1 MAYELARAYVQI
13 IPSMRGALPTLKS
26 ELNGVASS
34 SAFTGAGH
42 KMGATLATKA
52 GKALKTGLVAGA
64 AATGGAVTVALSKGF
79 KRLKAFEQA
88 EQSMKG
94 MGLSAGKI
102 ATVMANA
109 NKAVEGTAFGLDAA
123 ATAAKSLVTSGVEPG
138 EKLQRVL
145 SLIGDTAAQAGVDF
159 NAMGLIW
166 NKVFAKGKLQ
176 GDEAMQLME
185 AGIPV
190 YQLVAEQM
198 GITAQEAMK
207 LGQKGKISA
216 DIFAAAMEKQYKGS
230 ALAMGNTVTGS
241 FQNVLAAMGRL
252 GQGILAGPFA
262 DLPAFFTHVRNQIN
276 KVTPTVTRVSGEVYA
291 GAKAITLALYGSG
304 NARSVAEAFG
314 LGEAA
319 TRRVATSLAVVRSQI
334 DQTGVQVRKSG
345 QAIGEAFRWIDQNAS
360 LGKTL
365 DVLDR
370 LVKLGGTLVRG
381 GMQVATALAPI
392 VSYGA
397 QAAMIL
403 GGGVLKAV
411 EALAPAATELGVAI
425 AKTGVSFSTLLVPT
439 AQIASAVLVPLANAT
454 AKTAEAIASL
464 PTPVLGI
471 VVAFA
476 SLKAGIGP
484 LPGIMS
490 ALTKAFSVIDTAK
503 IASGFQDLYLR
514 SLYVKDGM
522 KSLKPGLGGVKSAL
536 DSFGTAAH
544 GVVPKL
550 GMLGKAGALLKAN
563 LPLIAISA
571 VVAGLSKM
579 AEASARNRQEL
590 ADLRSSFDEFG
601 RATDNTRAKIV
612 EMMRADENWAG
623 FGKNLED
630 RLNDVGISTKTA
642 VDAIMDGGPKLEK
655 LKATLNELA
664 DQQKNMR
671 GQPTRR
677 AREIRDLADAVG
689 KVSGEYQESAQ
700 TAKKAAD
707 ASNQVAL
714 AAEKEADAIARVISA
729 SQKRQDQL
737 LGVTNKALA
746 AREAQRSLND
756 AVEQAARVVNDGAAS
771 WDAKNAALDRVAEA
785 TQRATVAARENGAS
799 QEELNAIIDGGKQK
813 FFDLATQ
820 AGMSADEVEALW
832 KQIGL
837 APGIVTTKID
847 IDTLQAWTKLGKL
860 KIGIDETTGLVTI
873 DGNPVPANTKL
884 AQVKGAIDN
893 GNGTVTI
900 NGNTYPADMS
910 LETYLG
916 KVANSY
922 EYVTL
927 DGNKVKA
934 EAALAAT
941 LQAIRDGKESVTID
955 GKAYKAKEVL
965 AEVKLQIRN
974 SVESVKISAQ
984 IAPSF
989 YSTLQSAMAQI
1000 AKKQANIML
1009 GGTGPAALKM
1019 SLHADGGILR
1029 FANGGR
1035 YERHIAQI
1043 ARPGELRV
1051 WAEPETG
1058 GEAYIPMAV
1067 SKRQRSTEILAE
1079 VASRF
1084 GYRLSRFADGGLPT
1098 SGTTTPGVGPTIVN
1112 IHVDMAQLASVR
1124 TVEDLLANIGRWS
1137 AQA

>member
-1 MAYELARAYVQI
+1 MAYELGRAYVQI
-13 IPSMRGALPTLKS
+13 IPSMRRALPTLKS
-26 ELNGVASS
+26 ELNGITSS
-34 SAFTGAGH
+34 SALTGAGH
-42 KMGATLATKA
+42 KMGSMLATKA
-52 GKALKTGLVAGA
+52 GKAMKAGLVAGA
-64 AATGGAVTVALSKGF
+64 ASTAGAVTVALSKGF

-88 EQSMKG
+88 KQSMKG
-94 MGLSAGKI
+94 MGMAAAQI
-102 ATVMANA
+102 AVVMDNA

-123 ATAAKSLVTSGVEPG
+123 ATAAKSLVTAGVKPG

-145 SLIGDTAAQAGVDF
+145 SLIGDTAAQAGTDF

-176 GDEAMQLME
+176 GDEALQLME
-185 AGIPV
+185 AGIPI
-190 YQLVAEQM
+190 YQLVAKEL
-198 GITAQEAMK
+198 GVTAEEAMK
-207 LGQKGKISA
+207 LGTKGKISA
-216 DIFAAAMEKQYKGS
+216 EVFATAMEKQYKGS

-252 GQGILAGPFA
+252 GQGVLAGPFA

-276 KVTPTVTRVSGEVYA
+276 TITPTVTKVSGELYTK
-291 GAKAITLALYGSG
+291 AKAITLALYGSG
-304 NARSVAEAFG
+304 NARSVAEVFG
-314 LGEAA
+314 LGESA
-319 TRRVATSLAVVRSQI
+319 TRRVATSLAVVRSQVE
-334 DQTGVQVRKSG
+334 QTQVQVRKSG
-345 QAIGEAFRWIDQNAS
+345 QAIGETFRWIDQNAS

-365 DVLDR
+365 DVFDR
-370 LVKLGGTLVRG
+370 LVKVGGAFVRG
-381 GMQVATALAPI
+381 GMQVTAALAPV
-392 VSYGA
+392 VSYA
-397 QAAMIL
+397 TQAAMIL
-403 GGGVLKAV
+403 GGGVLKSL

-439 AQIASAVLVPLANAT
+439 AQITTALLVPLANVV
-454 AKTAEAIASL
+454 AKTAEGVAML
-464 PTPVLGI
+464 PTPVLGLA
-471 VVAFA
+471 VAFA

-484 LPGIMS
+484 MPAIWSAFNKTMS
-490 ALTKAFSVIDTAK
+490 VGVGLWSRFSGKA
-503 IASGFQDLYLR
+503 
-514 SLYVKDGM
+514 VKAAAAM
-522 KSLKPGLGGVKSAL
+522 AGLGTSIKVPAQNFIRLGE
-536 DSFGTAAH
+536 AAQ
-544 GVVPKL
+544 GASTKL
-550 GMLGKAGALLKAN
+550 SKLSKAGALLKAN
-563 LPLIAISA
+563 LPLVAISA
-571 VVAGLSKM
+571 VVAGLSHM
-579 AEASARNRQEL
+579 AQASARNRQEIS
-590 ADLRSSFDEFG
+590 DLTASFDKFG
-601 RATDNTRAKIV
+601 KATDQTRAKIV

-630 RLNDVGISTKTA
+630 RLNAVGVSTKTA

-664 DQQKNMR
+664 DQQKDMR
-671 GQPTRR
+671 GHPTQR

-689 KVSGEYQESAQ
+689 KVSGEYQGSAQ
-700 TAKKAAD
+700 AAKKAAE
-707 ASNQVAL
+707 ASDQVAL
-714 AAEKEADAIARVISA
+714 AAEKEADAIARVIGA

-737 LGVTNKALA
+737 LGVANKALA

-799 QEELNAIIDGGKQK
+799 QEELNAIVENGRKK
-813 FFDLATQ
+813 FFELASQ
-820 AGMSADEVEALW
+820 AGLSTNEVSALW

-837 APGIVTTKID
+837 APGIVTTKIN

-873 DGNPVPANTKL
+873 DGNPVPANMKL

-955 GKAYKAKEVL
+955 GKAHKAKEVL

-1019 SLHADGGILR
+1019 SMHADGGILR

-1035 YERHIAQI
+1035 HERHVAQI
-1043 ARPGELRV
+1043 ARAGEWRV
-1051 WAEPETG
+1051 WAEDETG
-1058 GEAYIPMAV
+1058 GEAYIPLAV
-1067 SKRQRSTEILAE
+1067 SKRRRSTEILAE
-1079 VASRF
+1079 VAKRF
-1084 GYRLSRFADGGLPT
+1084 GFALTRYSKGGFT
-1098 SGTTTPGVGPTIVN
+1098 GSGVMQDAGQERVVVNIGSIVN
-1112 IHVDMAQLASVR
+1112 PLEEPSSVSVNKELQR
-1124 TVEDLLANIGRWS
+1124 AAALTGGML
-1137 AQA
+1137 

>member
-1 MAYELARAYVQI
+1 MAYELGRAYVQI
-13 IPSMRGALPTLKS
+13 IPSMRGTLPTLKS
-26 ELNGVASS
+26 ELNGMASS

-42 KMGATLATKA
+42 KMGTTLATKA
-52 GKALKTGLVAGA
+52 GKAMKAGLVAGA
-64 AATGGAVTVALSKGF
+64 ASTAGAVTVALSKGF

-94 MGLSAGKI
+94 MGLSAGQI

-145 SLIGDTAAQAGVDF
+145 SLIGDTAAQAGTDF
-159 NAMGLIW
+159 NTMGLIW
-166 NKVFAKGKLQ
+166 NKVFAKGRLQ

-190 YQLVAEQM
+190 YQLVAEQL

-207 LGQKGKISA
+207 LGEKGKISA
-216 DIFAAAMEKQYKGS
+216 EVFANAMESRFAGS

-276 KVTPTVTRVSGEVYA
+276 QITPTVTRVSGEVYA

-334 DQTGVQVRKSG
+334 DRTGVQVRKSG
-345 QAIGEAFRWIDQNAS
+345 QAIGETFRWIDQNAS

-403 GGGVLKAV
+403 GGGVLEAL
-411 EALAPAATELGVAI
+411 EALAPAAVELGVAI
-425 AKTGVSFSTLLVPT
+425 ANTGVSFSTLLVPT
-439 AQIASAVLVPLANAT
+439 AQIAAAVLVPLAKAAAT
-454 AKTAEAIASL
+454 TAEAIASL

-484 LPGIMS
+484 LPTLLSGFNTAMS
-490 ALTKAFSVIDTAK
+490 AGATLWARFSGEAVKAAAATAGIGTSIK
-503 IASGFQDLYLR
+503 VPAQNFI
-514 SLYVKDGM
+514 
-522 KSLKPGLGGVKSAL
+522 GLGE
-536 DSFGTAAH
+536 AAH
-544 GVVPKL
+544 GASTKL

-746 AREAQRSLND
+746 AREAQRSLTD

-1058 GEAYIPMAV
+1058 GEAYIPLAV

-1079 VASRF
+1079 VAARF
-1084 GYRLSRFADGGLPT
+1084 GYRLDQPSNGGVSAGGQRGTVINVGTIYNPLPEASST
-1098 SGTTTPGVGPTIVN
+1098 SLARELQAAAAGVGALV
-1112 IHVDMAQLASVR
+1112 
-1124 TVEDLLANIGRWS
+1124 
-1137 AQA
+1137 

>member
-1 MAYELARAYVQI
+1 MAYELGRAYVQI

-42 KMGATLATKA
+42 KMGTTLATKA
-52 GKALKTGLVAGA
+52 GKAMKAGLVAGA
-64 AATGGAVTVALSKGF
+64 ASTAGAVTVALSKGF

-145 SLIGDTAAQAGVDF
+145 SLIGDTAAQAGTDF
-159 NAMGLIW
+159 NTMGLIW
-166 NKVFAKGKLQ
+166 NKVFAKGRLQ

-190 YQLVAEQM
+190 YQLVAEQL

-207 LGQKGKISA
+207 LGEKGKISA
-216 DIFAAAMEKQYKGS
+216 EVFANAMESRFAGS

-276 KVTPTVTRVSGEVYA
+276 QITPTVTRVSGEVYA

-345 QAIGEAFRWIDQNAS
+345 QAIGETFRWIDQNAS

-381 GMQVATALAPI
+381 SAQIADALAPI

-403 GGGVLKAV
+403 GGGVLESL
-411 EALAPAATELGVAI
+411 EALAPAAVELGVAI
-425 AKTGVSFSTLLVPT
+425 ANTGVSFSTLLVPT
-439 AQIASAVLVPLANAT
+439 AQIASALLVPLANVT
-454 AKTAEAIASL
+454 AKTAEALAAL
-464 PTPVLGI
+464 PTPVLGV

-484 LPGIMS
+484 LPTLLSGFNTAMS
-490 ALTKAFSVIDTAK
+490 AGATLWARFSGEAVKAAAAAAGIGTSIKVPAQNFI
-503 IASGFQDLYLR
+503 
-514 SLYVKDGM
+514 
-522 KSLKPGLGGVKSAL
+522 GLGE
-536 DSFGTAAH
+536 AAH
-544 GVVPKL
+544 GASTKL

-563 LPLIAISA
+563 LPLVAISA

-590 ADLRSSFDEFG
+590 SDLRSSFDEFG

-642 VDAIMDGGPKLEK
+642 VDAIVEGGPKLEK

-671 GQPTRR
+671 GEPTRR
-677 AREIRDLADAVG
+677 AREIRDMGDALG
-689 KVSGEYQESAQ
+689 KVAGEFSS
-700 TAKKAAD
+700 AAD
-707 ASNQVAL
+707 AAKKNANATTD
-714 AAEKEADAIARVISA
+714 AAEASRREADAIAKVIDA
-729 SQKRQDQL
+729 TERRQNQL
-737 LGVTNKALA
+737 LGVANKALA
-746 AREAQRSLND
+746 AREAQRAFND
-756 AVEQAARVVNDGAAS
+756 AVTQATNVMNDGSAS
-771 WDAKNAALDRVAEA
+771 LDAKNAALDRVAEA
-785 TQRATVAARENGAS
+785 TQRAAVAARENGAS
-799 QEELNAIIDGGKQK
+799 QEELNAIIDGGKNK
-813 FFDLATQ
+813 FFELATQ

-837 APGIVTTKID
+837 APDVVETKIK
-847 IDTLQAWTKLGKL
+847 INALQAWAELGEL

-884 AQVKGAIDN
+884 AQLKGAIDN
-893 GNGTVTI
+893 GDGTVTI
-900 NGNTYPADMS
+900 NGNSYPADMS

-916 KVANSY
+916 KVATSY
-922 EYVTL
+922 EYVTV
-927 DGNKVKA
+927 DGDKLKA
-934 EAALAAT
+934 ETALNDVLT
-941 LQAIRDGKESVTID
+941 AIRNGKEQVTIG
-955 GKAYKAKEVL
+955 GKDYEAKRVL
-965 AEVKLQIRN
+965 GALM
-974 SVESVKISAQ
+974 ESVKRTEASVKIGAQ

-989 YSTLQSAMAQI
+989 YSTLQSALSQI
-1000 AKKQANIML
+1000 AQKQANIRI
-1009 GGTGPAALKM
+1009 GGSRAAPSM
-1019 SLHADGGILR
+1019 SMQADGGIKY
-1029 FANGGR
+1029 FANGA
-1035 YERHIAQI
+1035 ERHIAQI
-1043 ARPGELRV
+1043 ARPGEWRV

-1058 GEAYIPMAV
+1058 GEAYIPLAV

-1079 VASRF
+1079 VASQF

-1112 IHVDMAQLASVR
+1112 IHVDMNELASVR